1 MELMVE
7 NLSVKSF
14 QTKYENFQDFIF
26 NMAARSD
33 MRSKLLSHS
42 FPFLL
47 SRGYW
52 HFPYHPYSGIPS
64 RVPTGYSDRS
74 EFQHVLTLV
83 NVLFFYCSLPYLDPR
98 ADFRHVQNGNITSGW
113 NSTENRIDCLSSE
126 LNRSRQFQNR
136 LVPLRKLLFCLAVN
150 IDH

>member
-1 MELMVE
+1 
-7 NLSVKSF
+7 
-14 QTKYENFQDFIF
+14 
-26 NMAARSD
+26 MAARVG

-47 SRGYW
+47 PRGHE
-52 HFPYHPYSGIPS
+52 HFPYYPYSGIPS

-74 EFQHVLTLV
+74 EFQHVLKLV
-83 NVLFFYCSLPYLDPR
+83 NVLLFFCSLPYLGLR

-113 NSTENRIDCLSSE
+113 NTTENRTDCLSIE

-136 LVPLRKLLFCLAVN
+136 LVPLRKLLFSSCSKYRSL
-150 IDH
+150 